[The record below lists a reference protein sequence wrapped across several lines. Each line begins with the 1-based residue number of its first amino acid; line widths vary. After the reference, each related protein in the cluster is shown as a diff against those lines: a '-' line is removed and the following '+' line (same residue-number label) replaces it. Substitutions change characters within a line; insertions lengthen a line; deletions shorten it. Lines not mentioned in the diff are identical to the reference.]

1 METDNPF
8 FRASCTENRV
18 CTILLD
24 IKRHVKHDFTPARK
38 ILRGGKPRNTGAA
51 VLENVDE
58 ELEGKNIYERYG
70 GEGEQ
75 TGTFT

>member
-18 CTILLD
+18 CTIPLD

-51 VLENVDE
+51 VLENVE
-58 ELEGKNIYERYG
+58 EERKGEYLRKTR